1 MNEEIK
7 NIDAVIEDLENLL
20 MIIQKKYKSITNRR
34 VVFSAMIIKKTKD
47 ILDAAKYAIKSYNM
61 TIQIS
66 LLRLLCDNC
75 LALEAAKL
83 VGVDSYVDMIDENKR
98 VSDIIVD
105 EETEQNMS
113 DNYLKKLVDKDYK
126 GFSKLYNF
134 ACESVHFSK
143 QAMSNAFFNDNG
155 KINLN
160 LDVGNKKLKDIML
173 SNNKQMIILSKVV
186 KNMLFKLVVIE
197 K

>member
-7 NIDAVIEDLENLL
+7 NLDECIKDLEDLLNH
-20 MIIQKKYKSITNRR
+20 IQNQYKSITNRR

-47 ILDAAKYAIKSYNM
+47 ILDAAKYSLKSYNM

-75 LALEAAKL
+75 LAIEAAKL
-83 VGVDSYVDMIDENKR
+83 IGVDEYVNMIDEGKR
-98 VSDIIVD
+98 VADIIVD
-105 EETEQNMS
+105 EEAEQNMS

-126 GFSKLYNF
+126 GFGKLYNF

-143 QAMSNAFFNDNG
+143 QALSNAYFTDNG
-155 KINLN
+155 KVNLN
-160 LDVGNKKLKDIML
+160 LEVGNKKLKDIML
-173 SNNKQMIILSKVV
+173 SNNKQMIVLSKVI
-186 KNMLFKLVVIE
+186 KDMILKLVVFA

>member
-7 NIDAVIEDLENLL
+7 KIDDIIKELEEVLNLV
-20 MIIQKKYKSITNRR
+20 QKKYKSITNRR
-34 VVFSAMIIKKTKD
+34 VVFSAMIIQKTKD
-47 ILDAAKYAIKSYNM
+47 ILDAAKYAIKSYNL

-75 LALEAAKL
+75 LAIEASKL
-83 VGVDSYVDMIDENKR
+83 VGVDEYVNMIDEGKR
-98 VSDIIVD
+98 VADIIVD
-105 EETEQNMS
+105 EEAEQNMS

-126 GFSKLYNF
+126 GFGKLYNF
-134 ACESVHFSK
+134 ACASVHFSK
-143 QAMSNAFFNDNG
+143 QALSNAYFNANG

-160 LDVGNKKLKDIML
+160 LEVGNKKLKNIL
-173 SNNKQMIILSKVV
+173 YSNNKQMIVLSKVI
-186 KNMLFKLVVIE
+186 KDMILKLVVIE